1 MNKKTKETITFAE
14 QAEIILELKKHMVRQ
29 NTYKLHWENIVNKH
43 LIPYFG
49 DRLISDIRK
58 NDIEYY
64 FISKKEYTKETLK
77 THLAVINEIFSNA
90 YDNYYIDRNPC
101 DHFKLRVGTESVKKN
116 VYTPEQAELIL
127 QYCNLHRF
135 GLAVDLMLRYGLSR
149 SELLGIK
156 REDIDIE
163 TKIIHIRRGVTVPQT
178 KNSGERI
185 VVSEPKNKFR
195 RRSVAISDET
205 VKLIEARPRTIVV
218 SGDKIKPEYLIYN
231 KFGKPCRP
239 DTWYRTH
246 YKTFMTDMHN
256 YYMLTK
262 KIDIPILTPH
272 ELRHS
277 IASKWLN
284 EGKSCA
290 AIAAELG
297 WSDFSMLSRVYGHR
311 DMNELRKQLGI

>member
-1 MNKKTKETITFAE
+1 MQQTRRENITFTE
-14 QAEIILELKKHMVRQ
+14 QAKIILDLKKHMVRQ
-29 NTYKLHWENIVNKH
+29 NTYKLHRENIVNKH

-49 DRLISDIRK
+49 DSLVADIRK

-64 FISKKEYTKETLK
+64 FISKKDYTKETLK
-77 THLAVINEIFSNA
+77 SHLAVINEIFTNA
-90 YDNYYIDRNPC
+90 YDNYYIERNPC
-101 DHFKLRVGTESVKKN
+101 EHFKLRVGTESVKKN
-116 VYTPEQAELIL
+116 VYTPEQAEMIL

-156 REDIDIE
+156 WEDIDTE
-163 TKIIHIRRGVTVPQT
+163 TKTIRIRRGVTVPQ
-178 KNSGERI
+178 KRNSGERI
-185 VVSEPKNKFR
+185 VISEPKNIFR
-195 RRSVAISDET
+195 KRSVAIGNET
-205 VKLIEARPRTIVV
+205 VKLIKARPRTITV
-218 SGDKIKPEYLIYN
+218 SGNKIKPEFLIYN

-246 YKTFMTDMHN
+246 YKTFMTDMHK
-256 YYMLTK
+256 YYMLTQ

-297 WSDFSMLSRVYGHR
+297 WSDFSMLSKVYGHR
-311 DMNELRKQLGI
+311 DIEKLRVQLDL

>member
-1 MNKKTKETITFAE
+1 MQQIKRENITFTE
-14 QAEIILELKKHMVRQ
+14 QANIILELKKHMVRQ

-49 DRLISDIRK
+49 ESLISDIRK

-64 FISKKEYTKETLK
+64 FISKKDYTKETLK
-77 THLAVINEIFSNA
+77 SHLAVINEIFTNA
-90 YDNYYIDRNPC
+90 YDNYYIERNPC
-101 DHFKLRVGTESVKKN
+101 EHFKLRVGTESIKKD
-116 VYTPEQAELIL
+116 VYTPEQAEMIL

-156 REDIDIE
+156 WEDID
-163 TKIIHIRRGVTVPQT
+163 TKSKSIHIRRGVTVPQK
-178 KNSGERI
+178 KNSGTRI
-185 VVSEPKNKFR
+185 VVSEPKNRFR
-195 RRSVAISDET
+195 RRTVAIGDET
-205 VKLIEARPRTIVV
+205 VKLIKKRPRSITV
-218 SGDKIKPEYLIYN
+218 SGDKIITEFLIYN

-246 YKTFMTDMHN
+246 YKTFMTDMHE
-256 YYMLTK
+256 YYMLTQ

-284 EGKSCA
+284 EGKNCA

-311 DMNELRKQLGI
+311 DIDKLRVQLDL